1 MRLDIIAFRR
11 ACLVS
16 VAAVAA
22 VVAVVWV
29 RGGSD
34 KIIWVNFKGKGETD
48 LMLESFTFHLT
59 GHVCN
64 NVVGG
69 GLILN

>member
-16 VAAVAA
+16 VAAVA
-22 VVAVVWV
+22 VGVC
-29 RGGSD
+29 GGGYD

-48 LMLESFTFHLT
+48 LMLETFT
-59 GHVCN
+59 VS
-64 NVVGG
+64 
-69 GLILN
+69 I